1 MIQELWTR
9 KVDWD
14 EELPSD
20 LKYQFQES
28 RSQLRYILRIFIIR
42 YYGIELHTKTTELH
56 FFANSS
62 NQAYSVVVCL
72 PSKLISNV
80 KVLFVLGKS
89 RLATIKEKTLT
100 TPKLELQAALI
111 AVRIREKLVKEAN
124 VQVSKLYFWSD

>member
-1 MIQELWTR
+1 M
-9 KVDWD
+9 
-14 EELPSD
+14 
-20 LKYQFQES
+20 
-28 RSQLRYILRIFIIR
+28 
-42 YYGIELHTKTTELH
+42 
-56 FFANSS
+56 
-62 NQAYSVVVCL
+62 
-72 PSKLISNV
+72 

>member
-28 RSQLRYILRIFIIR
+28 RSQLRYILRIFIII

-111 AVRIREKLVKEAN
+111 AVRIREKLVKEVN